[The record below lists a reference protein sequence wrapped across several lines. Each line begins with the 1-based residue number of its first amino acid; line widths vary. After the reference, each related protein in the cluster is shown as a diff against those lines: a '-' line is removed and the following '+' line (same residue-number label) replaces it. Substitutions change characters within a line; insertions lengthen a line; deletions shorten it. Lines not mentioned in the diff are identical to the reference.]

1 MTWVKLDDQFFLHPK
16 SLAAGKDG
24 RELYLAGLC
33 YCAGQL
39 TDGFIATAALPVVA
53 ATAGVKLSVARK
65 LEQVG
70 LWEETIG
77 GFRVHDYLNYNPRA
91 TEVRAM
97 REKKAAA
104 GALGGKQRA
113 LRLAAETEANG
124 QANARAG
131 A

>member
-1 MTWVKLDDQFFLHPK
+1 MSWVKLDDQFFMNPK

-33 YCAGQL
+33 YCAAQL

-53 ATAGVKLSVARK
+53 ASAGVKLSTARK

-70 LWEETIG
+70 LWEESIG

-91 TEVRAM
+91 TEVRAL

-104 GALGGKQRA
+104 GAVGGKQRA
-113 LRLAAETEANG
+113 LRLAAANEAER
-124 QANARAG
+124 QANA
-131 A
+131 